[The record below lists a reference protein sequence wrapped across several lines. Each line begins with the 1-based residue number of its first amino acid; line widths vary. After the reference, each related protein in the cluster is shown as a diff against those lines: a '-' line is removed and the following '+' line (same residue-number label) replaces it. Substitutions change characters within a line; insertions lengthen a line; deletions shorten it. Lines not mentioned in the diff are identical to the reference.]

1 MHFNKIEDSIQAIYM
16 ICPKRTQRRI
26 PHSSVSE
33 AVRCVGAFGALSKC
47 GIVAV
52 WGLSHSAP
60 ILRRVAAVT
69 LAGPSQ
75 LSPQLR
81 FLRRRQHEEIIAGR
95 K

>member
-26 PHSSVSE
+26 PHLSVSE

-52 WGLSHSAP
+52 WGLSHSA
-60 ILRRVAAVT
+60 LRSVAAVT
-69 LAGPSQ
+69 LAGPS
-75 LSPQLR
+75 
-81 FLRRRQHEEIIAGR
+81 
-95 K
+95 

>member
-26 PHSSVSE
+26 PHLSVSE

-52 WGLSHSAP
+52 WGLSHSA
-60 ILRRVAAVT
+60 LRSVAAGVRVR
-69 LAGPSQ
+69 GCVCVSVCVCV
-75 LSPQLR
+75 
-81 FLRRRQHEEIIAGR
+81 
-95 K
+95 

>member
-1 MHFNKIEDSIQAIYM
+1 M

-26 PHSSVSE
+26 PHLSVSE

-60 ILRRVAAVT
+60 ILRRVAT
-69 LAGPSQ
+69 
-75 LSPQLR
+75 
-81 FLRRRQHEEIIAGR
+81 EERTMEDAQVAIYTN
-95 K
+95 